1 MFCSGK
7 FYYDLVRERS
17 KRLGDKAEEIA
28 IIRIEEL
35 APFPFKHVVAELQ
48 KFEHAKKVVWVQE
61 EPLNQGAWLYA
72 RSHLEKVVQKKA
84 LPIEYIGRE
93 SLAACAVGLSKR
105 NAQQT
110 QQIFT
115 EAFGAVEK

>member
-1 MFCSGK
+1 MGPDTTFQPVYTDASITKPSKVKKVMFCSGK

-48 KFEHAKKVVWVQE
+48 KCVAIC
-61 EPLNQGAWLYA
+61 PLA
-72 RSHLEKVVQKKA
+72 S
-84 LPIEYIGRE
+84 
-93 SLAACAVGLSKR
+93 
-105 NAQQT
+105 
-110 QQIFT
+110 
-115 EAFGAVEK
+115 